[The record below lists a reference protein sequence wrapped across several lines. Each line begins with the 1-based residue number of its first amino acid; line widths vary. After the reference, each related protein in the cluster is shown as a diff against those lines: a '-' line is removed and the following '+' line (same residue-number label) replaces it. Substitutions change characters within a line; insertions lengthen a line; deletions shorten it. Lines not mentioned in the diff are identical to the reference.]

1 MAMLNNQRVYPYES
15 WVHRNWSAGLI
26 LAPRPRHQD
35 HGTVAAGLYVETD
48 KGKSQEKEMSVEDEW
63 ISNTTLPTRKKS
75 QEIHFRKKKRMWECQ
90 EKETPGEW
98 DVKIQIC

>member
-1 MAMLNNQRVYPYES
+1 MVDLSMAMLNNQRVYPYES

-48 KGKSQEKEMSVEDEW
+48 KGKSQEKEMSVEDE
-63 ISNTTLPTRKKS
+63 
-75 QEIHFRKKKRMWECQ
+75 
-90 EKETPGEW
+90 
-98 DVKIQIC
+98 